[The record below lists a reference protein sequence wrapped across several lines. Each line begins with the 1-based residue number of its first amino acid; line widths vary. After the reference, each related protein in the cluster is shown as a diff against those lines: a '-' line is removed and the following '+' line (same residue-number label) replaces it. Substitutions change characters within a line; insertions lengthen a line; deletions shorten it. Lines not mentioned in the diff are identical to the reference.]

1 MATAAQVA
9 IDIVTDPSRATAG
22 FDRTASSAQ
31 QMATKVESAGRTA
44 AIGMDNI
51 SSSADDLGG
60 KAGRATGALG
70 ALASGA
76 ELGGPSFA
84 KYGTALQTAALATDF
99 MSGVGDA
106 LNLVLE
112 STILKNIR
120 ARVTTIAK
128 TVAEKAAAAATK
140 AMAVAQWALN
150 AAMSANPIGLVVLA
164 IAALVAGFVL
174 AYKKSETFRA
184 IVQTV
189 GRVGKEALGW
199 IVDRIQ
205 DVIDIA
211 GKVIGWFKDKIPA
224 ALETL
229 GNVAK
234 RIGDV
239 VLAPFRTLQ
248 SIIEKVIDL
257 IGKIKIPDIPDWVPG
272 VGRAAATSATTGTAT
287 AFIQPII
294 QVTVQGFIGTPDQ
307 LVEPL
312 ARAFQRAGRQIAT
325 T

>member
-9 IDIVTDPSRATAG
+9 IDIVSDPSRASAG
-22 FDRTASSAQ
+22 FDRVAADAK
-31 QMATKVESAGRTA
+31 QMANDVETAGRTA
-44 AIGMDNI
+44 SRGMDNI

-84 KYGTALQTAALATDF
+84 KYGMALQTAALATDF

-120 ARVTTIAK
+120 ARVATIAK

-150 AAMSANPIGLVVLA
+150 AAMTANPIGLVVLA
-164 IAALVAGFVL
+164 IAALVAGLVL
-174 AYKKSETFRA
+174 AYKKSETFRN
-184 IVQTV
+184 IVQAAGEV
-189 GRVGKEALGW
+189 GRKAFGW
-199 IVDRIQ
+199 VVDRIQ

-211 GKVIGWFKDKIPA
+211 GKVIGWFRDKIPA
-224 ALETL
+224 ALEAL
-229 GNVAK
+229 GTVAR

-239 VLAPFRTLQ
+239 LLAPFRAVQ
-248 SIIEKVIDL
+248 AAIEKIIDL
-257 IGKIKIPDIPDWVPG
+257 ISKIKLPDLPDLNPF
-272 VGRAAATSATTGTAT
+272 RAVAGTTTPTGTGAVV
-287 AFIQPII
+287 QPVVN
-294 QVTVQGFIGTPDQ
+294 VTVQGFIGTPDQ

-312 ARAFQRAGRQIAT
+312 TRAFQRAGRLIAPT